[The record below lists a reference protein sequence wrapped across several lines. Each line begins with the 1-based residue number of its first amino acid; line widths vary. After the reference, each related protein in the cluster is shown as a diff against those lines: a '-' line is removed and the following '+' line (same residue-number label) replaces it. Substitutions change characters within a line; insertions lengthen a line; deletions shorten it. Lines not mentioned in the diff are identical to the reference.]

1 MVVYESQAR
10 LSSKKSEF
18 RMKEAQREVNRS
30 HSIARLYSKI
40 FAFYFR
46 FNDCHEVSHRRND
59 IFTRLCHSI
68 ADECTLERVDSEKEQ
83 NEKGFLC
90 LSSAHQIGKRD
101 VIVTAGNR
109 CEKRHSVPFSIYF
122 CEHVFRAVSRIMNAR
137 LFLVFRCFWVTFV
150 WLSSQAR

>member
-30 HSIARLYSKI
+30 HSIAEI

-46 FNDCHEVSHRRND
+46 FNDCHKVSHRQND

-68 ADECTLERVDSEKEQ
+68 ADECTLERVDSEKER

-90 LSSAHQIGKRD
+90 LSGAHQIGKRD

-109 CEKRHSVPFSIYF
+109 CYKRHFLIYF
-122 CEHVFRAVSRIMNAR
+122 REHVFRAVSRIMNAR
-137 LFLVFRCFWVTFV
+137 LFLLFRCFFGSH
-150 WLSSQAR
+150 LFSFLREAR